1 MCFYLPRHIC
11 HTIVYILPPIF
22 AVACTLY
29 PHSVSSVVKLILCG
43 RDFTLLLL
51 VTLQL
56 FRLPFTFSLLVLSFL
71 LRPLILMSPSV
82 SFPMS
87 SLTVCL
93 SLSLS
98 PILLPSRLL
107 SSPHKHSHHPRDWAC
122 LLCLFH
128 ISALCSCDGNLSFK
142 YLFLP
147 SSLLLSSAPAS
158 FFFRHRRNSA
168 LFPSLKS

>member
-1 MCFYLPRHIC
+1 MFLFTTPYLPHDCIYSPSYFCRC
-11 HTIVYILPPIF
+11 
-22 AVACTLY
+22 LY
-29 PHSVSSVVKLILCG
+29 FVSALRFLCAETHSVRPRFYTPPFSYPSIIQTPFHLF
-43 RDFTLLLL
+43 FT
-51 VTLQL
+51 
-56 FRLPFTFSLLVLSFL
+56 RLVLSST
-71 LRPLILMSPSV
+71 PSYSSV
-82 SFPMS
+82 SFRFFS
-87 SLTVCL
+87 HVFSHCL
-93 SLSLS
+93 SLPLS
-98 PILLPSRLL
+98 VSRLF

-147 SSLLLSSAPAS
+147 SSLLLSSAPAP